1 MPIPSSLFYLLSFP
15 MFIFQPGYLQLAI
28 LLGGVLLAVFGLTH
42 LALKRRGEILEDYL
56 TPEEPDP
63 KLEEDFFRRRVVRL
77 AEQAV
82 RKEQEDQET
91 EEDWGKAEWGDS
103 DEEASTS

>member
-1 MPIPSSLFYLLSFP
+1 
-15 MFIFQPGYLQLAI
+15 MFTFQPGYLQVVI
-28 LLGGVLLAVFGLTH
+28 LLGGVLLALFGLTH
-42 LALKRRGEILEDYL
+42 LALKRRGEILEGYL

-82 RKEQEDQET
+82 RKEQNDQET
-91 EEDWGKAEWGDS
+91 ENDWGNAEWGES
-103 DEEASTS
+103 DGGSSAS